1 MMKKPSAAAA
11 EAVTEDSAIQTQPE
25 DAAMEERKDAEMAE
39 TPVLKKS
46 AGKKCVAGGKA
57 VELEEDVEDEDDE
70 EEEERAP
77 ISKKPAAAK
86 PAVLK
91 KPGSTTLELV
101 DE

>member
-70 EEEERAP
+70 EDEEEEEDAEEEERAP

-91 KPGSTTLELV
+91 K
-101 DE
+101 